1 MASMD
6 RGDVPKI
13 NDWFFVG
20 SRKVV
25 SRLASIGEMLKNI
38 IYVAKSKTSSQ
49 LIGGE
54 GDC

>member
-6 RGDVPKI
+6 RGDVPNI
-13 NDWFFVG
+13 NDWFFL
-20 SRKVV
+20 SSQKVV
-25 SRLASIGEMLKNI
+25 SRLASIGKMLKNI

-49 LIGGE
+49 LIRGE